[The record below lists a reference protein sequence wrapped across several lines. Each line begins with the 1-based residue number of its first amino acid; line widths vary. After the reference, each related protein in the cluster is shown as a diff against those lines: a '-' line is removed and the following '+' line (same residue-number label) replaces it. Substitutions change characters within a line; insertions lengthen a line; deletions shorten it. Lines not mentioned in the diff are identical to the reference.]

1 MCSLSTW
8 MQMPSRRHFEV
19 FRALANSSKWKA
31 VWCAGTRSFDRL
43 RGVRWV
49 VVWGCGGVLSAAC
62 SMPPAPALLA
72 APTSVS
78 VACAGSDTVATT
90 EDAFALAA
98 LRRSTE
104 IGPLYAALLAVSPLE
119 SCRVSGES
127 AAPTLTYQFIGGGL
141 LRVKRDARIEYTEQE
156 AQFVVP
162 PLQAPAALLLRVE
175 RAEFGAAGC
184 GIDWQRAELASPAV
198 NAGAIDTVFRGDV
211 CNCQARIRR
220 NAAGHV
226 VVLALRS
233 TC

>member
-1 MCSLSTW
+1 M
-8 MQMPSRRHFEV
+8 
-19 FRALANSSKWKA
+19 
-31 VWCAGTRSFDRL
+31 
-43 RGVRWV
+43 
-49 VVWGCGGVLSAAC
+49 
-62 SMPPAPALLA
+62 
-72 APTSVS
+72 SVP
-78 VACAGSDTVATT
+78 CAGSDTPATN

-104 IGPLYAALLAVSPLE
+104 MGPLYAALLAVSPLE
-119 SCRVSGES
+119 SCRVRSELNAS
-127 AAPTLTYQFIGGGL
+127 TLTYRFAGGGS
-141 LRVKRDARIEYTEQE
+141 LRVTRDARIEYTEQE

-184 GIDWQRAELASPAV
+184 GIDWQRAERASPEV

-226 VVLALRS
+226 VGLALRS